1 MVIRR
6 ALQTKYFLSIFEK
19 KQNMKIYFS
28 IFTLFFSFVLLAQ
41 TKDLL
46 TGNTTP
52 TYDELIDFY
61 RAYATNDN
69 SIQLYAM
76 GNSDYGKP
84 IYVCVLGALSDSSQ
98 TFNKARN
105 ATTLLINNG
114 IHPGEPCG
122 VNASMQLVNDY
133 SQLSEKERKAYPVV
147 AIIPAYNVGGMHN
160 RSGFS
165 RANQEGPEEYGF
177 RGNTRNFDLNRDFIK
192 MDSENAKTFAKLFHA
207 LDPDVFIDTHTSN
220 GADYQ
225 YTMTYIA
232 PTYDRMPAATRTL
245 MYEELIP
252 FLDKKLS
259 KQWKYDLTPYVSMN
273 SSRLDDGIHA
283 FNALPRYAMGY
294 GELFHTLSFTT
305 ETHMLKPFEDRV
317 RSTYAFIVETID
329 WMADNS
335 LKLERARQDAKES
348 FKNCTLLP
356 TNYTLDTD
364 RKDSILFKGFEWS
377 ERPSLITEQP
387 RLFYDRSKPF
397 TRYIPHYF
405 HYKATDTVQIPAFY
419 VIGAHEKSTIQ
430 MLKMNNVQLIQS
442 SVDSTIQAKGYKII
456 DFSNGTKPYEGHYLH
471 SKTSLEIIDINLKVK
486 KGDYIIPMKQDKAY
500 YIVSVLDPRMED
512 SFFAWNFY
520 DSYLQQ
526 KEYFSSYVFEEKAVE
541 LLKNNPALEK
551 EFRQKQKE
559 DTKFKEN
566 RWEQLYFIY
575 QHSPYY
581 EPTHNALPIYFVLNT
596 Y

>member
-1 MVIRR
+1 
-6 ALQTKYFLSIFEK
+6 
-19 KQNMKIYFS
+19 MKISFFLFS
-28 IFTLFFSFVLLAQ
+28 LFYSLILTAQ
-41 TKDLL
+41 TKELL
-46 TGNTTP
+46 LGNTTP
-52 TYDELIDFY
+52 TYDELIRFY
-61 RAYATNDN
+61 KEYAKKDGA
-69 SIQLYAM
+69 IQLYAM

-122 VNASMQLVNDY
+122 VNASMQLVKDY
-133 SQLSEKERKAYPVV
+133 SEMTTKERKDYPVV

-160 RSGFS
+160 RSGVS

-177 RGNTRNFDLNRDFIK
+177 RGNSRNFDLNRDFIK

-232 PTYDRMPAATRTL
+232 PTYDRMPEATRKL
-245 MYEELIP
+245 MYKELIP
-252 FLDKKLS
+252 FLDKQLAK
-259 KQWKYDLTPYVSMN
+259 KWKYDLIPYVSMN

-283 FNALPRYAMGY
+283 FNTLPRYAMGY

-317 RSTYAFIVETID
+317 RSTYAFLVETTN
-329 WMADNS
+329 WMSGNS
-335 LKLERARQDAKES
+335 LVLERARQEAKES
-348 FKNCTLLP
+348 YKNVTALP
-356 TNYTLDTD
+356 SNYSLDETQ
-364 RKDSILFKGFEWS
+364 KDSILFKGYEWTEKPS
-377 ERPSLITEQP
+377 EITEQP

-397 TRYIPHYF
+397 SRYIPHYF
-405 HYKATDTVQIPAFY
+405 HYSANDTINIPAYY
-419 VIGAHEKSTIQ
+419 VVGAQEKKTIEMLEMNKVQ
-430 MLKMNNVQLIQS
+430 MVTS
-442 SVDSTIQAKGYKII
+442 SIDTTIHAKAYKII
-456 DFSNGTKPYEGHYLH
+456 DFTNGLKPYEGHYLH
-471 SKTSLEIIDINLKVK
+471 SKTKLEIIDIKLKVK

-526 KEYFSSYVFEEKAVE
+526 KEYFSSYVFEEKAAE
-541 LLKNNPALEK
+541 ILKNNPTLEK

-559 DTKFKEN
+559 DTNFNQN

-575 QHSPYY
+575 KHSPYY
-581 EPTHNALPIYFVLNT
+581 EPTHNVLPVYFVE
-596 Y
+596 